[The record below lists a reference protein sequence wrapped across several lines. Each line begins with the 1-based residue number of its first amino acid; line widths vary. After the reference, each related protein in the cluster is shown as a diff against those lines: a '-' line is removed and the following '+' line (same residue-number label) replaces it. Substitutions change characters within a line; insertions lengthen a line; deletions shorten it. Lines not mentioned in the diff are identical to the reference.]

1 MELYQVGRAALDV
14 GAIPAMDMTPET
26 AMVKLMWVLGQ
37 TDDIESIDSMMQKCF
52 VGELHE
58 V

>member
-1 MELYQVGRAALDV
+1 MEK
-14 GAIPAMDMTPET
+14 IPCPVCENKTSLAAMDMTPET